1 MLQHFSLPRGHRLQT
16 QAAPIGSSV
25 APLNEFD
32 YARAITLV
40 DQDVV
45 HIIAQAFVDHWPQER
60 EKMRSSVALPDMQA
74 LLHVAHALKGTL
86 AMFGA
91 QPASVL
97 ASEIEQCANHQDAA
111 GAGVRLGLLELEME
125 KLIPVIPLD
134 GQTD

>member
-1 MLQHFSLPRGHRLQT
+1 MTPSH
-16 QAAPIGSSV
+16 
-25 APLNEFD
+25 EFD

-40 DQDVV
+40 DQDVL
-45 HIIAQAFVDHWPQER
+45 HIIAQTFVDQWPQELQ
-60 EKMRSSVALPDMQA
+60 KMRGSLAKPDLQA
-74 LLHVAHALKGTL
+74 LMHVAHALKGTL

-91 QPASVL
+91 QPASGL

-134 GQTD
+134 GAN